1 MNETTAANGVTQ
13 KVEGEELL
21 KAQMDEAFSKL
32 TPEERAKAEEVL
44 AALEKGGDMKL
55 TLKQKLG
62 VLKAYIP
69 SDRQLGKGLAI
80 AINVTEDLLVHG
92 ASRLRIFAQNVA
104 EGYKEGRK

>member
-1 MNETTAANGVTQ
+1 MNNVQAVSNIGERVS
-13 KVEGEELL
+13 KEEEL
-21 KAQMDEAFSKL
+21 KKQMDEAFAKL
-32 TPEERAKAEEVL
+32 TPEERAKAEEAL

-69 SDRQLGKGLAI
+69 SDHQLGKGLAI
-80 AINVTEDLLVHG
+80 AINITEDLLVHG